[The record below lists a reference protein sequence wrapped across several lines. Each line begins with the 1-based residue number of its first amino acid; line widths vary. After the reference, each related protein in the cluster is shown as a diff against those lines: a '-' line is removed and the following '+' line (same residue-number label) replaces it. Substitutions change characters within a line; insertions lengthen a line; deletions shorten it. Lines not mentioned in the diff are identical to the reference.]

1 MDSIGAWFMGG
12 QRRRVGSFHVFTRVE
27 GPEDGPWVT
36 FLHGYPTCS
45 YDWAP
50 IVPALVDVGHRL
62 LLFDFIGFGDSDKP
76 RWGTN
81 YLEQVA
87 LVRQLWG
94 QLEIQSTAV
103 VAHDYGVSVAQE
115 LLAARDERVDRVAF
129 LNGGLYPHLHR
140 PQPIQTALQKPIVG
154 PLLGRLMNEKR
165 FGAGLSRVFSPDHQP
180 TDEELYEHWLGVRR
194 RDGHR
199 IQDRLIGYIAERR
212 LHADRWGPALERTDK
227 PLLFVWGD
235 ADPVSGAH
243 MLDEV
248 RRRVP
253 SARIESRADIGHY
266 PQLED
271 PDWVAGHLRDFLAAS
286 RST

>member
-1 MDSIGAWFMGG
+1 MESIGAWFMGG
-12 QRRRVGSFHVFTRVE
+12 KRRRVGAYDVFTRIE
-27 GPEDGPWVT
+27 GPADGRWVT
-36 FLHGYPTCS
+36 LLHGYPTCS

-50 IVPALVDVGHRL
+50 IVEPLTAAGHRL

-94 QLEIQSTAV
+94 HFEVDRTAI

-115 LLAARDERVDRVAF
+115 LLAANDERVDRVAF
-129 LNGGLYPHLHR
+129 LNGGLYSHLHR
-140 PQPIQTALQKPIVG
+140 PQPIQTALQRPVVG
-154 PLLGRLMNEKR
+154 GVITRLMNEKR
-165 FGAGLSRVFSPDHQP
+165 FAQSFRKVFSPGHQP
-180 TDEELYEHWLGVRR
+180 SDAELHEHWLGIRR

-199 IQDRLIGYIAERR
+199 IQNQLIGYIGERR

-243 MLDEV
+243 MIAEV

-253 SARIESRADIGHY
+253 DARIETRADIGHY

-271 PDWVAGHLRDFLAAS
+271 PAWVAGALPEFLAP
-286 RST
+286 

>member
-1 MDSIGAWFMGG
+1 MRQYPAVDSIGDWFMGG
-12 QRRRVGSFHVFTRVE
+12 RRRRVGSFHVFVRLA
-27 GPEDGPWVT
+27 GPEDGDWVT
-36 FLHGYPTCS
+36 LLHGYPTCS

-50 IVPALVDVGHRL
+50 VVPALAAAGRRL

-94 QLEIQSTAV
+94 QLGVERTAV
-103 VAHDYGVSVAQE
+103 VAHDYGVSVGQE
-115 LLAARDERVDRVAF
+115 LLAARDPRVDRMAF
-129 LNGGLYPHLHR
+129 LNGGLYAGLHR
-140 PQPIQTALQKPIVG
+140 PQPVQTLLRTPLVG
-154 PLLGRLMNEKR
+154 GVVGRLMNER
-165 FGAGLSRVFSPDHQP
+165 AFRASMRRVFSAGHQP
-180 TDEELYEHWLGVRR
+180 SDAELHEHWIGIRR

-199 IQDRLIGYIAERR
+199 LQHELIRYIDERR
-212 LHADRWGPALERTDK
+212 LHADRWGPALERTDR

-243 MLDEV
+243 MIAEV

-253 SARIESRADIGHY
+253 RARVESRADIGHY

-271 PDWVAGHLRDFLAAS
+271 PAWVATTLTGFV
-286 RST
+286 

>member
-1 MDSIGAWFMGG
+1 MESIGAWFMGG
-12 QRRRVGSFHVFTRVE
+12 TRRRVGAYDVFTRIE
-27 GPEDGPWVT
+27 GPDDGPWVT
-36 FLHGYPTCS
+36 LLHGYPTCS

-50 IVPALVDVGHRL
+50 IVPALTAAGHRL

-94 QLEIQSTAV
+94 HFEVDRTAV

-115 LLAARDERVDRVAF
+115 LLASRDERVARVAF

-154 PLLGRLMNEKR
+154 SLIGRLMNEQR
-165 FGAGLSRVFSPDHQP
+165 FGAGLRRVFAPGHEP
-180 TDEELYEHWLGVRR
+180 TDAELHEHWLGVRR

-199 IQDRLIGYIAERR
+199 IQHELIRYIAERR
-212 LHADRWGPALERTDK
+212 LHGDRWGPALTDTEV
-227 PLLFVWGD
+227 PLLFVWGE

-248 RRRVP
+248 RSRVP
-253 SARIESRADIGHY
+253 QARIDSRADLGHY

-271 PDWVAGHLRDFLAAS
+271 PAWVAGCLREFL
-286 RST
+286 